1 MLIEICKKTQHA
13 CEYSITRDDTTQ
25 EHFTLETKTYFLHD
39 ICHYVVEKQLQ
50 FNKGFWGML
59 SIGHSLQELFG
70 KENPLTPELRFIEQ
84 IVGPIQSVYAGHLP
98 KQQFSQF
105 INHLNFEISDLV
117 LNNCLE
123 EIATIQN
130 HWRNLEIG
138 KSITLTWTL

>member
-1 MLIEICKKTQHA
+1 MLIEICKKTQYA

-50 FNKGFWGML
+50 FKKGLWGML

-84 IVGPIQSVYAGHLP
+84 IVDLYNLYMLGICQNSN
-98 KQQFSQF
+98 F
-105 INHLNFEISDLV
+105 LNS
-117 LNNCLE
+117 
-123 EIATIQN
+123 
-130 HWRNLEIG
+130 
-138 KSITLTWTL
+138 SII